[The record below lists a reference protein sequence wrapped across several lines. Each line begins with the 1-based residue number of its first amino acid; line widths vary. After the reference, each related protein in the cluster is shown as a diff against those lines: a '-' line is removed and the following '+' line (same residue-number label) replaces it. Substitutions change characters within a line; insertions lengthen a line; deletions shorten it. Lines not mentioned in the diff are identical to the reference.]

1 MRDKHSI
8 SRNAKAQ
15 QRIQQRKR
23 KKRRAA
29 AELQPNTPQRAQR
42 EKRAPET
49 STEMLSGA
57 LVETFPHQERA
68 RWLTWPVALSAHL
81 FVLLAVILMPILFPE
96 QVQPQ
101 LVKLYLNFAPPPPP
115 PLLDGSPLVIERA
128 TDVVPKPQPDEEP
141 EDPNT
146 EEVTLSD
153 RLTLPTEIPE
163 EILKPEIDLQHGIE
177 DGSDFGHPFG
187 METGIPGGIVGGVPG
202 GLLGGVIGGTGTDI
216 PRQRPDVGPQP
227 IKMPRPTYTV
237 EAIRKKVSG
246 EVVLKV
252 IIDVRGRVKVLS
264 VVKSIP
270 ELDQE
275 AISWVEK
282 EWRFRPATKNGRPV
296 DSVAELSVIYNL
308 Y

>member
-1 MRDKHSI
+1 MFSE
-8 SRNAKAQ
+8 AMV
-15 QRIQQRKR
+15 
-23 KKRRAA
+23 
-29 AELQPNTPQRAQR
+29 L
-42 EKRAPET
+42 
-49 STEMLSGA
+49 
-57 LVETFPHQERA
+57 TFPHKERG
-68 RWLTWPVALSAHL
+68 RLLTWPVALSAHL

-96 QVQPQ
+96 QVEPR

-115 PLLDGSPLVIERA
+115 PLLDGSPLTLERA
-128 TDVVPKPQPDEEP
+128 TDVVPKAQPDEEP

-146 EEVTLSD
+146 EEMTLSD

-163 EILKPEIDLQHGIE
+163 EILKPEIELQYGVE

-187 METGIPGGIVGGVPG
+187 MESGIPGGVVGGVLG

-227 IKMPRPTYTV
+227 IRMPRPTYTV

-252 IIDVRGRVKVLS
+252 IIDVRGKVKVLS
-264 VVKSIP
+264 VARSIP
-270 ELDQE
+270 ELDRE
-275 AISWVEK
+275 AIRVVEE
-282 EWRFRPATKNGRPV
+282 EWLFRPATKNGRPI
-296 DSVAELSVIYNL
+296 DSVAELVVTFNL